1 MTQRNE
7 RTSIETLSSGT
18 VLGSY
23 EILSLLGAGGM
34 GEVYRARDTRL
45 GREVAIKVLP
55 AERLKDEHR
64 RRRFVHEARTLSSLS
79 HPNIVTIHAI
89 ESAGEIDFMVMELVR
104 GTSLDALVPGHG
116 LPLRDLL
123 RLAVP
128 IADALA
134 AAHAH
139 GIIHRDLKPAN
150 IVVRDDGT
158 VKVLDFGLAKLMETD
173 EAPPLETATDLRDGG
188 LTAAGRVA
196 GTAGYMAPEQAVG
209 GRVDARSDV
218 FSFGALLYEMATGR
232 RAFGGDTTA
241 EVLAAVVSAQPPPP
255 TEIVRG
261 LPHELE
267 RVILRCLRKEPERR
281 YQGMLDVRNELQDIR
296 EEREPGRKNRLEQE
310 DRPDASVV
318 DERSRQADSPV
329 RWASAGTAS
338 IAVAAVALIVIAFS
352 PLGRP
357 PPSGRDGR
365 QVRFIVPV
373 PHETT
378 IDSVPSEPYP
388 AVSPLGDQIAFVALS
403 PDGRGM
409 LWLRQLDR
417 DTPRPLEGTD
427 GAAFPFWSPDGRFIA
442 FAAGGKLK
450 KVSAAGGPPQ
460 TLCDVPRAPGAVHPE
475 WSAGGAWSS
484 RGTILFGTT
493 GGLYAVAATGGK
505 PTRVTSLASDRGE
518 TSHRFPHFLPDGR
531 RFIYLVLSRMPEYQG
546 IFASSLDA
554 AAPKRLVNATSN
566 AVYVE
571 PGLLLYVRDADLVAH
586 ALDPSRLEP
595 SGEPTTIAGG
605 VVRAPTVRYAPFSAS
620 PDVLVYRSGGITLM
634 RLAWVDRA
642 GRVLGHVH
650 GPARYPGSPAL
661 SPDGTRLAIG
671 VLDVQ
676 AGSSDIWAI
685 DLARGVPER
694 LTFHPSWELMP
705 VWAPGGQRLLFA
717 SNRDGPWDI
726 YERELDGAPQTEMV
740 PDRPILRS
748 LTNTYPQD
756 WSPDGAWLAYT
767 HSDPTRLTREDIWL
781 LAAVGDRDPLPL
793 LRTEFNEREAQFSPD
808 GRWIAYTSDETGK
821 TDVFVRSMTGSGS
834 RLKISVDGGG
844 EPRWRADGEELF
856 YVGPARQMMV
866 VDIGSAESLLPGTPR
881 LLFDTP
887 VGQTLHW
894 DYVVT
899 RDGQRFIIK
908 QPVGEGSSPMTVVLN
923 WRAALGR

>member
-1 MTQRNE
+1 MPQPDE
-7 RTSIETLSSGT
+7 RPSVGALSSGT
-18 VLGSY
+18 KLGSY
-23 EILSLLGAGGM
+23 EILALLGAGGM

-55 AERLKDEHR
+55 ADRLKDEHR
-64 RRRFVHEARTLSSLS
+64 RRRFLHEARTLSSLS
-79 HPNIVTIHAI
+79 HPHIVTIYEI
-89 ESAGEIDFMVMELVR
+89 ESSGEIDFIVMELVG
-104 GTSLDALVPGHG
+104 GTSLDALIPRHG

-123 RLAVP
+123 RLAIP
-128 IADALA
+128 IVDAVA
-134 AAHAH
+134 AAHAL
-139 GIIHRDLKPAN
+139 GIVHRDLKPAN

-158 VKVLDFGLAKLMETD
+158 VKVLDFGLARLMETA
-173 EAPPLETATDLRDGG
+173 EAPPLETATDLRDAG

-232 RAFGGDTTA
+232 PAFGGDTTA

-296 EEREPGRKNRLEQE
+296 EERESGRKGRLEQE
-310 DRPDASVV
+310 ERPDLSVV

-329 RWASAGTAS
+329 RWASARTAG

-373 PHETT
+373 PHDTT
-378 IDSVPSEPYP
+378 IDSVPSQPYP

-409 LWLRQLDR
+409 LWVRQLDS

-427 GAAFPFWSPDGRFIA
+427 GAALPFWSPDGRFIA
-442 FAAGGKLK
+442 FTAGGKLK
-450 KVSAAGGPPQ
+450 TIKAAGGPPH
-460 TLCDVPRAPGAVHPE
+460 TLCCDVPRVPGAVHPE
-475 WSAGGAWSS
+475 PNAGGAWSS

-493 GGLYAVAATGGK
+493 GGLHAVAATGGI

-546 IFASSLDA
+546 IFAASLDA
-554 AAPKRLVNATSN
+554 AAPKRLVDATSN

-595 SGEPTTIAGG
+595 SGEPTTIAAG

-620 PDVLVYRSGGITLM
+620 PDVLVYRSGGNTLM

-650 GPARYPGSPAL
+650 GPARYPDNPAL
-661 SPDGTRLAIG
+661 SPDGTRLAIA

-676 AGSSDIWAI
+676 AGSSDIWVI

-694 LTFHPSWELMP
+694 FTFHPSWELAP
-705 VWAPGGQRLLFA
+705 VWAPGGRRLLFA

-767 HSDPTRLTREDIWL
+767 SSDPMTREDIWL
-781 LAAVGDRDPLPL
+781 LAASGDRDPLPL
-793 LRTEFNEREAQFSPD
+793 LRTEFNERMAQFSPD
-808 GRWIAYTSDETGK
+808 GRWIAYTSDETGQD
-821 TDVFVRSMTGSGS
+821 DVFVRSMTASG
-834 RLKISVDGGG
+834 RRWKISVNGGV
-844 EPRWRADGEELF
+844 EPRWRADGKELF

-866 VDIGSAESLLPGTPR
+866 ADIGSAESLLPGTPR

-887 VGQTLHW
+887 VGHTVWW

-923 WRAALGR
+923 WRSALGR